1 MSLVSGSKGHH
12 GVKRASNYHPW
23 MLNMTTCTAHQL
35 FIFGEKLWI
44 FLSVL
49 EVGNLSLFTILS
61 RSNLDWVGERG
72 DLQGLNIA
80 STPTF
85 LDWTFHYYSF
95 GNSRCTPCA
104 HNDGLW
110 YVCGVSKMCSCAGQQ
125 LILDGLSWF
134 IFIHYHIRI
143 QIHQHLSKDTLL
155 DAVHGVLSFWSSW
168 RQTLWQIN
176 DLGALEMSLLTLQ
189 HVFNLS
195 SLLTIITRLLERI
208 RQFWQNL
215 SSQLTTWR
223 PGRFC
228 K

>member
-23 MLNMTTCTAHQL
+23 MLNMTTCTDHQL

-85 LDWTFHYYSF
+85 LD
-95 GNSRCTPCA
+95 
-104 HNDGLW
+104 
-110 YVCGVSKMCSCAGQQ
+110 
-125 LILDGLSWF
+125 
-134 IFIHYHIRI
+134 
-143 QIHQHLSKDTLL
+143 
-155 DAVHGVLSFWSSW
+155 
-168 RQTLWQIN
+168 
-176 DLGALEMSLLTLQ
+176 
-189 HVFNLS
+189 
-195 SLLTIITRLLERI
+195 
-208 RQFWQNL
+208 
-215 SSQLTTWR
+215 
-223 PGRFC
+223 
-228 K
+228 